1 VGRVRRVRRVRVR
14 APWGE
19 IEIELV
25 GCSVCCCAGLEGCT
39 PGRKVRSTASA
50 RSPQPAA
57 SSTSRA
63 TSTGNRYLPYLPP
76 MHNTTQ
82 YPISLARCALAVDS
96 ARRRTRVQ
104 GAVQVKRQALPLP
117 SPPPCRLQPRQPS
130 GLVRSGQWAR
140 CYTLIRRPFHSFLN
154 PSSLFPFPRQ
164 LLDPRPA
171 PPPPSASP
179 ASHCLSL
186 PFAAA

>member
-1 VGRVRRVRRVRVR
+1 LRLWDAADAATATALCAA
-14 APWGE
+14 AP
-19 IEIELV
+19 
-25 GCSVCCCAGLEGCT
+25 
-39 PGRKVRSTASA
+39 ASKDA
-50 RSPQPAA
+50 HQAEKSAAPPAPAASRQQPAA
-57 SSTSRA
+57 LAEPRA
-63 TSTGNRYLPYLPP
+63 PAIGRYLPYLPP
-76 MHNTTQ
+76 VHNTTQ
-82 YPISLARCALAVDS
+82 YPISLARCAPWLS
-96 ARRRTRVQ
+96 TRRGGGPGCR
-104 GAVQVKRQALPLP
+104 VQVKRQALPLP